1 MATDIYKLQVEAF
14 LREISNEHRVID
26 LSNPLA
32 TTGDNLAPTR
42 ILVPAIYDCFWRAG
56 LALYRVV
63 KRLTYEEIDKYC
75 PSFIVEQ
82 AITLTSGIGTP
93 SNEYEQVFDD
103 AIAIKSGTSYDARRY
118 SPSDATMYRNTTG
131 KRKSPSL
138 KHPKFEIKR
147 NSSTGATEIL
157 CYPLSELFGSI
168 TIKGLKAPLRLV
180 LSSSGIDTWN
190 QAFSD
195 LLVAGAVAI
204 YKKETGALGVSQMY
218 EAELNAKYGLFKQ
231 PKINQN
237 NSLVEQQK

>member
-26 LSNPLA
+26 LSNPLN
-32 TTGDNLAPTR
+32 TTGVNAPPTR

-63 KRLTYEEIDKYC
+63 KRLTYEEVDKYC
-75 PSFIVEQ
+75 PSFLYSESIS
-82 AITLTSGIGTP
+82 LTSGIATMPVG
-93 SNEYEQVFDD
+93 YEQVLDD
-103 AIAIKSGTSYDARRY
+103 AIAIKSGTSYVARKY
-118 SPSDATMYRNTTG
+118 SPSDALIYAGTTG

-138 KHPKFEIKR
+138 KHPKFEIKKA
-147 NSSTGATEIL
+147 SSGVTQIL
-157 CYPLSELFGSI
+157 CYPLSEAFSSI
-168 TIKGLKAPLRLV
+168 TIKGFQAPARLE

-195 LLVAGAVAI
+195 LLVNGAVAI
-204 YKKETGALGVSQMY
+204 HKKGTGALGISQMY

-231 PKINQN
+231 PKVNQN
-237 NSLVEQQK
+237 NSLMEQQK